1 MPRDWGGSE
10 MVSSDS
16 ESSLSSVP
24 GDRSLLT
31 AVDCTSGSNTME
43 FNSLVVVKVVVKV
56 VVSSEVAA
64 TATGRSRL
72 MESWWCP
79 VMIIGTDT
87 VSAVDSG
94 EASIRDVDVED
105 SANKR
110 SNLSN

>member
-1 MPRDWGGSE
+1 MARDWGGSE

-43 FNSLVVVKVVVKV
+43 FSSLV
-56 VVSSEVAA
+56 VVSSEVA
-64 TATGRSRL
+64 ATGRSRL
-72 MESWWCP
+72 MESWWWS
-79 VMIIGTDT
+79 VMIKGMDT

-94 EASIRDVDVED
+94 EASIRDVED